1 MRNKKL
7 SKDQEV
13 IKDRHLGAK
22 TENGRE
28 KAAEYLRGEELWG
41 SGEIIRERYR
51 CNAFG
56 FGQKTLIRTFP

>member
-22 TENGRE
+22 RENGRV
-28 KAAEYLRGEELWG
+28 KAAEHLRGEGVWE
-41 SGEIIRERYR
+41 ERS
-51 CNAFG
+51 
-56 FGQKTLIRTFP
+56 